1 MARKFSPGEI
11 RRVQVE
17 LTDGTFQ
24 DLSQAEVYEY
34 MRTSDGGGSGGI
46 NVQQFA
52 EGATALSGMLSVY
65 QNERYRDDEAYA
77 RSKLAKANQKLLTE
91 LRKLP
96 NGQALGDA
104 FIEQCAAQE
113 KLDRA
118 QDLINRSEDM
128 AILINSGG
136 AAAKALLSNQ
146 NGVGSGVST
155 EQFLLGGVGIWAGSR
170 LLSDGRSRRR
180 DYDRDED
187 LEDLGVSTVPK

>member
-24 DLSQAEVYEY
+24 ELSQAEVYDY
-34 MRTSDGGGSGGI
+34 MRPDNGGI
-46 NVQQFA
+46 DVQQFA

-96 NGQALGDA
+96 NGQSLGDA

-136 AAAKALLSNQ
+136 AAAKALLSNKS
-146 NGVGSGVST
+146 GYSGVNT
-155 EQFLLGGVGIWAGSR
+155 EEFLLGGIGIWAGSR

-187 LEDLGVSTVPK
+187 LDDLGVSTVPK